1 MLGWRP
7 VDGRVRSW
15 FVVFVQSVIMLIAPF
30 IMILLSLQP
39 QADRAG
45 QGKEEIS
52 KWKPGPKVS
61 QELARLDR
69 DGRQMYAL
77 FRDGKLAQL
86 RLMRELA
93 RVKTAMEAL
102 RAWSFANHSDE
113 VPRLVVVVDS
123 DEFLQVFP
131 RGIKHL
137 PPDLV
142 AGEIY
147 PATPQ
152 SPKQWQ
158 YLGERRVTGM
168 RVAVFRYASEE
179 KGAPTQPQ
187 D

>member
-1 MLGWRP
+1 
-7 VDGRVRSW
+7 
-15 FVVFVQSVIMLIAPF
+15 MLIAPF
-30 IMILLSLQP
+30 IVILLALQP
-39 QADRAG
+39 QVGPAG
-45 QGKEEIS
+45 QGKDEIS

-69 DGRQMYAL
+69 EGRQMYSL

-86 RLMRELA
+86 TLIRELA
-93 RVKTAMEAL
+93 RVKTTMEAL

-113 VPRLVVVVDS
+113 VPLLVVVIDS
-123 DEFLQVFP
+123 EYLQVFP
-131 RGIKHL
+131 RGTRHL
-137 PPDLV
+137 PGELV

-147 PATPQ
+147 PATAQ
-152 SPKQWQ
+152 GPKQWQ

-179 KGAPTQPQ
+179 MAAPTSPRIEDGRALLERLRQ

>member
-1 MLGWRP
+1 
-7 VDGRVRSW
+7 
-15 FVVFVQSVIMLIAPF
+15 MLIAPF
-30 IMILLSLQP
+30 IVILLTLQP
-39 QADRAG
+39 QLDRGG
-45 QGKEEIS
+45 QVKDEIS

-69 DGRQMYAL
+69 DGRQMYSL

-102 RAWSFANHSDE
+102 KAWSFANHSDE
-113 VPRLVVVVDS
+113 VPRLVVVVDP

-137 PPDLV
+137 PGNLV

-147 PATPQ
+147 PAT
-152 SPKQWQ
+152 SHGPKQWQ
-158 YLGERRVTGM
+158 YLGERRITGM

-179 KGAPTQPQ
+179 MGSPTQPQ